1 MKLLWIVLALLYTLW
16 PWDIL
21 PDLLPGA
28 GWIDD
33 VALWIFILQ
42 HLLRQERRADAGR
55 RYRRRHA
62 SAGPSGP
69 TEPPPDGR
77 RSSREVLGVA
87 ADASPEE
94 IKAAYRKLAN
104 QYHPDKVSHLGEE
117 FQHLAE
123 TRFKEIQI
131 AYRELMQQQ
140 NR

>member
-1 MKLLWIVLALLYTLW
+1 MKAFWIVLALLYTLW

-33 VALWIFILQ
+33 VAVWILILQ
-42 HLLRQERRADAGR
+42 HLLRQERRTEAGR
-55 RYRRRHA
+55 RYHRRRA
-62 SAGPSGP
+62 SAGTSGP
-69 TEPPPDGR
+69 TGPPPDGHR
-77 RSSREVLGVA
+77 TSREVLGVPE
-87 ADASPEE
+87 DASPEE

-117 FQHLAE
+117 FQRLAE
-123 TRFKEIQI
+123 TRFKEIQT
-131 AYRELMQQQ
+131 AYRELMQQ